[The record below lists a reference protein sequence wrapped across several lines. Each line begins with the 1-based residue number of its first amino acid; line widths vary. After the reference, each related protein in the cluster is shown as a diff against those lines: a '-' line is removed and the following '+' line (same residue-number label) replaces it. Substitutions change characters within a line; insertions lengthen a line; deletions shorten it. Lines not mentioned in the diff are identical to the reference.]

1 MQREEKQQLITYLSQ
16 FVTIARREKILSV
29 LQQRTRYITV
39 ILEDIYQPHNASAV
53 LRSCDSFGV
62 QDVHIVEN
70 KNIFTITQGVTIGSD
85 RWLTLYRYNQ
95 PSINNTE
102 ECLKKLKSE
111 GYIIAA
117 TTLYKEQITIEQLS
131 VNTKV
136 ALMFGSEINGLSEYA
151 QNNADVSVKIPMVG
165 FSESFNISVSA
176 ALCLYDVMNRL
187 RKEHNNWELTETEK
201 LDLELDWLRKSIKA
215 GELIEK
221 KFLRQK
227 GVGSRE

>member
-1 MQREEKQQLITYLSQ
+1 MQLEEKKQLVAYLTE
-16 FVTIARREKILSV
+16 FVTQSRQQKIEAV
-29 LQQRTRYITV
+29 LQQRTRYVTV

-70 KNIFTITQGVTIGSD
+70 KNIFTITQGVSVGSD

-95 PSINNTE
+95 RGINNTK
-102 ECLKKLKSE
+102 ECLEKLKNQ
-111 GYIIAA
+111 GYTIAA
-117 TTLYKEQITIEQLS
+117 TTPHAQQITIDKLP

-151 QNNADVSVKIPMVG
+151 QTNADVCVKIPMNG

-176 ALCLYDVMNRL
+176 ALCLYDVMTRL
-187 RKEHNNWELTETEK
+187 RQQDNNFELTEAEK
-201 LDLELDWLRKSIKA
+201 LELKLNWLRKSIKA

-221 KFLRQK
+221 KFLRDFER
-227 GVGSRE
+227 SEH

>member
-1 MQREEKQQLITYLSQ
+1 MELEEKQQLITYLSQ

-29 LQQRTRYITV
+29 LQQRTRHITV

-95 PSINNTE
+95 RDINNTE

-111 GYIIAA
+111 DYIIAA
-117 TTLYKEQITIEQLS
+117 TTLHKEQITIEQLS
-131 VNTKV
+131 VKKKV

-151 QNNADVSVKIPMVG
+151 HNNADVSVKIPMVG

-187 RKEHNNWELTETEK
+187 KKEHNNWELSNTEK

-221 KFLRQK
+221 KFFRDIYQ
-227 GVGSRE
+227 VEN

>member
-1 MQREEKQQLITYLSQ
+1 MQLEEKQQLIAYLTQ
-16 FVTIARREKILSV
+16 FVTASRREKIGEI
-29 LQQRTRYITV
+29 LQQRTRYVTV

-70 KNIFTITQGVTIGSD
+70 KNIFTITQGVTMGSD

-95 PSINNTE
+95 REINNTK
-102 ECLKKLKSE
+102 ECLEKLKSE
-111 GYIIAA
+111 GYTIAA
-117 TTLYKEQITIEQLS
+117 TTPHEQQITIEKLP
-131 VNTKV
+131 VNTKL

-151 QNNADVSVKIPMVG
+151 QKNADVCVKIPMVG

-176 ALCLYDVMNRL
+176 ALCLYDVMTRL
-187 RKEHNNWELTETEK
+187 RKEHNNWELTQAEK
-201 LDLELDWLRKSIKA
+201 LELELNWLRKSIKA

-221 KFLRQK
+221 KFLRDF
-227 GVGSRE
+227 GRG